1 MKTIN
6 DFFGL
11 RVREARKAK
20 GWSIER
26 LSLESNVNKNYI
38 SDLERGKRNPTL
50 LIVDTLC
57 NALDIPVHIM
67 FKPRKKS

>member
-6 DFFGL
+6 DFFGS
-11 RVREARKAK
+11 RVREARKAM

>member
-6 DFFGL
+6 DFFGS
-11 RVREARKAK
+11 RVREARKTK